1 MFGVVSVL
9 LVLALL
15 GAVIAVLTG
24 IATTFRELGMLY
36 GIGGWPGRIA
46 AIHGL
51 VWLTALLYTGPPE
64 SDWIAAALVGIVF
77 LGTLCAPFYVN
88 NRRLLGTIHAWD
100 SPASST
106 DLAASAGS
114 YLPVSGTVRLD
125 SDAISDEGGVD
136 GNEERTTVG
145 NEGKEGNSGHK
156 NEDVSWAIEPVTS
169 PFTATECAAYEWAV
183 KKRQRLS
190 RRTAYSTV
198 DHGYNAGEFVVETAN
213 GAVGVTVDAPKL
225 LFVFEGS
232 LAGYA
237 TTTDTPTQQ
246 GESPTTGSESVF
258 SSVRSN
264 EMKYC
269 ESTVSDGDSVTVA
282 GPVEQVIRDGTPYP
296 TVVGTEDT
304 ETYLIDADYDTVK
317 RTVETY
323 LRWTPHVAASTIL
336 VGWAYIGL
344 AVYF

>member
-9 LVLALL
+9 FVLALL
-15 GAVIAVLTG
+15 GAVITVLTG

-51 VWLTALLYTGPPE
+51 IWLTALLYAGPPE
-64 SDWIAAALVGIVF
+64 SDWVAAPLVGMVF

-88 NRRLLGTIHAWD
+88 NRDLLKTIHTWN

-106 DLAASAGS
+106 ELTASAGTC
-114 YLPVSGTVRLD
+114 LPVSGTVRLD
-125 SDAISDEGGVD
+125 SDATSDNRDVD
-136 GNEERTTVG
+136 
-145 NEGKEGNSGHK
+145 K
-156 NEDVSWAIEPVTS
+156 NEDKDTVNEEESNRQKNEDIPWAIKPVTS

-198 DHGYNAGEFVVETAN
+198 DHGYNAGDFLLETAN
-213 GAVGVTVDAPKL
+213 GVVGVTVDTPKL
-225 LFVFEGS
+225 LLVFDGS

-237 TTTDTPTQQ
+237 TTTDTPTQLD
-246 GESPTTGSESVF
+246 ESPNPGSESVF
-258 SSVRSN
+258 SSLRSN

-269 ESTVSDGDSVTVA
+269 ESTVSDGDSVTVV
-282 GPVEQVIRDGTPYP
+282 GPVEQVTRDGTPHP
-296 TVVGTEDT
+296 TVVDT
-304 ETYLIDADYDTVK
+304 GKTQTYLIDADYDTVK

-323 LRWTPHVAASTIL
+323 LRWTPHVATSTIL
-336 VGWAYIGL
+336 VGWTYIGL
-344 AVYF
+344 TVFL